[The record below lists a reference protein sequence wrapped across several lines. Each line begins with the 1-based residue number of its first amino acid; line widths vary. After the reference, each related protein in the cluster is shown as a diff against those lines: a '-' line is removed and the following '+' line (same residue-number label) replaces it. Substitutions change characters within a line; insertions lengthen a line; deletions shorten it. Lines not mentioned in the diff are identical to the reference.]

1 MATEID
7 AVIDTILENAGYAEE
22 LSLAK
27 AKLFATAL
35 RKFLILHPAQSTSP
49 GGYTTTLSVVQA
61 KQMLD
66 EATSF
71 ITSNQNAANGGSSI
85 SILGARH
92 GFR

>member
-1 MATEID
+1 MANEID
-7 AVIDTILENAGYAEE
+7 AVIDTILANAGYAEE
-22 LSLAK
+22 LSLEK
-27 AKLFATAL
+27 ARLFATAL

-49 GGYTTTLSVVQA
+49 GGYTTTMSVVQA

-66 EATSF
+66 EASAF
-71 ITSNQNAANGGSSI
+71 ITSNQSAANGGSSI